1 MQASGK
7 MSALHLY
14 ALDSVTSYTRTLGHL
29 TRYYHKI
36 ILFMDIYIHIYAYPV
51 FKTTLSYD
59 SRHIECLFI

>member
-14 ALDSVTSYTRTLGHL
+14 TLDSVTSYTHILGHL

-36 ILFMDIYIHIYAYPV
+36 IIFMDIYIYMHIRYLRLLCHMIV
-51 FKTTLSYD
+51 D
-59 SRHIECLFI
+59 I